1 MRILIADDH
10 DLVLDAVRS
19 LLEHELPDADISVA
33 RNGDD
38 LRTSLA
44 TQDPEFDLALIDL
57 RMPGITGVQDIKDL
71 IAEFPEQ
78 RFAILSGVAGQM
90 EIAALMESGA
100 RGFIPKTMPGD
111 GLVAAVRLIL
121 AGQVFT
127 PTQSETDSGA
137 DGAALTPREREV
149 LFCLQ
154 RGESNKQIARVLDI
168 QETTVKLHLRSLALK
183 LEARNRTEVVVK
195 AIQSGLIA

>member
-1 MRILIADDH
+1 
-10 DLVLDAVRS
+10 
-19 LLEHELPDADISVA
+19 
-33 RNGDD
+33 
-38 LRTSLA
+38 
-44 TQDPEFDLALIDL
+44 
-57 RMPGITGVQDIKDL
+57 MPGITGVQDVKEL
-71 IAEFPEQ
+71 IAMFSDQPI
-78 RFAILSGVAGQM
+78 AILSGVAGQM
-90 EIAALMESGA
+90 EITALLESGA

-121 AGQVFT
+121 AGQVFS
-127 PTQSETDSGA
+127 PTQTDKSQGA
-137 DGAALTPREREV
+137 DGSSLTPREREV

-154 RGESNKQIARVLDI
+154 RGESNKQIARLLDI

>member
-19 LLEHELPDADISVA
+19 LLEHELPDADVSVVRTGQAVQSELESGA
-33 RNGDD
+33 R
-38 LRTSLA
+38 
-44 TQDPEFDLALIDL
+44 FDLVLLDL
-57 RMPGITGVQDIKDL
+57 RMPGITGVQDVKEM
-71 IAEFPEQ
+71 IANFSDQ
-78 RFAILSGVAGQM
+78 SFAILSGVAGQM
-90 EIAALMESGA
+90 EVNALMDAGA

-127 PTQSETDSGA
+127 PAQTEKASGPDGTD
-137 DGAALTPREREV
+137 LTPREREV

-154 RGESNKQIARVLDI
+154 RGESNKLIARALDI

-183 LEARNRTEVVVK
+183 LDARNRTEVVVK

>member
-1 MRILIADDH
+1 MGGHCQVYVSPYTRTKQTWK
-10 DLVLDAVRS
+10 
-19 LLEHELPDADISVA
+19 SVK
-33 RNGDD
+33 
-38 LRTSLA
+38 S
-44 TQDPEFDLALIDL
+44 
-57 RMPGITGVQDIKDL
+57 V
-71 IAEFPEQ
+71 
-78 RFAILSGVAGQM
+78 
-90 EIAALMESGA
+90 LMESGA

>member
-1 MRILIADDH
+1 MHLLIADDH

-19 LLEHELPDADISVA
+19 LLEHELPDAKITIMRDGDVVRTA
-33 RNGDD
+33 LQNGD
-38 LRTSLA
+38 RY
-44 TQDPEFDLALIDL
+44 DLALLDL
-57 RMPGITGVQDIKDL
+57 RMPGITGVQDVKEL
-71 IAEFPEQ
+71 IAMFSDQPI
-78 RFAILSGVAGQM
+78 AILSGVAGQM
-90 EIAALMESGA
+90 EITALLESGA

-121 AGQVFT
+121 AGQV
-127 PTQSETDSGA
+127 
-137 DGAALTPREREV
+137 
-149 LFCLQ
+149 
-154 RGESNKQIARVLDI
+154 ARLLDI

>member
-19 LLEHELPDADISVA
+19 LLEHELPDADVSVVRTGQAVQSELGSGA
-33 RNGDD
+33 R
-38 LRTSLA
+38 
-44 TQDPEFDLALIDL
+44 FDLVLLDL
-57 RMPGITGVQDIKDL
+57 RMPGITGVQDVKEM
-71 IAEFPEQ
+71 IAKFSDQ
-78 RFAILSGVAGQM
+78 SFAILSGVAGQM
-90 EIAALMESGA
+90 EVNALMDAGA

-127 PTQSETDSGA
+127 PAQTENASGPDGTD
-137 DGAALTPREREV
+137 LTPREREV

-154 RGESNKQIARVLDI
+154 RGESNKLIARALDI

-183 LEARNRTEVVVK
+183 LDARNRTEVVVK